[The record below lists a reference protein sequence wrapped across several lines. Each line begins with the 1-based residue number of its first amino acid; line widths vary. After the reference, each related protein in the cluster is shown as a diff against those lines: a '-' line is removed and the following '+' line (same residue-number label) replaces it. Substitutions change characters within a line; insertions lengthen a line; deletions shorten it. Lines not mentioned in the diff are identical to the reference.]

1 MLTLA
6 ALALM
11 ALPIHVGAASAQ
23 IVPDGCLIDP
33 SSCLPPPPPP
43 PSPPAVDQCVEDP
56 ASCLPPPP
64 PLPSPPAVDQ
74 CLKDPASCLPST
86 PPVDECVADPQSCLP
101 GTGEV
106 DRCLDDPKSCLPQ
119 EIRDELDHMLGDD
132 EGSPKKDEDQ
142 ESFATPVKGGKPP
155 RGSRGDT
162 SATSRQGADAAA
174 GSRPSGVR
182 GIVLADRPTA
192 AVVPGSE
199 GLLDQVAEGLTD
211 AARRFAFPLA
221 VAALVAAFLIVQGRI
236 DRRDPKLAAAPV
248 DGRDDIVRF
257 R

>member
-1 MLTLA
+1 MLALV

-23 IVPDGCLIDP
+23 IAPDGCLDDP

-43 PSPPAVDQCVEDP
+43 PSPPVLDPCVEDP

-74 CLKDPASCLPST
+74 CLEDPASCLPST

-101 GTGEV
+101 DTGEV

-119 EIRDELDHMLGDD
+119 EVRDELELVLGDD
-132 EGSPKKDEDQ
+132 ESPKEDERE
-142 ESFATPVKGGKPP
+142 ESFTTPVKGGKPP
-155 RGSRGDT
+155 RGTRGDT
-162 SATSRQGADAAA
+162 SSTSGQGADAAA
-174 GSRPSGVR
+174 GSRPTGVT
-182 GIVLADRPTA
+182 GTVLAESP
-192 AVVPGSE
+192 AVALVPGSQ
-199 GLLDQVAEGLTD
+199 GLLDRVAEGLAD
-211 AARRFAFPLA
+211 AAKRFAFPLA

-236 DRRDPKLAAAPV
+236 DRGDPKLAAAPV
-248 DGRDDIVRF
+248 DGRDDVVQF